1 MDNYNR
7 YQKFRAEVYLMLG
20 KGKDS
25 TFELMDSIMTT
36 RNAYCLADFSLSPF
50 FRRKWHSVY
59 EAIQDNC
66 PNANKLMKRYLEE
79 IPELDYVLL
88 AIDHTPWAMPDA
100 PTMKDRGHQH
110 SAKAQNASVLGQGYS
125 TIAWLPPTG
134 DSWTLP
140 LRHERITSFESP
152 GSKAIW
158 QLKQVTR
165 RIKSPTLVVLDC
177 EYGNGKFVHQTATIE
192 ASLLMRIRSN
202 CCLSGQPPT
211 YCGKGRPKKADARIL
226 RSPQN
231 TNAHQAHGH
240 KFKINDPQT
249 HLPPQQQI
257 EIEDPKLGLIR
268 VSQWQNLHFYNA
280 PSRPLSLI
288 KVERLNLKKTGSCHR
303 PLWLVWVGEQ
313 FLPLEFVW
321 SQYAIRFGVDH
332 WYRLAKQRL
341 HWNTPSFGT
350 PQQCQKWSHLIPLMT
365 WQLWLAKPLVEDHR
379 LPWQKPQSNLTP
391 ERVAQSLFSLLPI
404 IGTPAVVPKTRGK
417 SPGWQKGQKRMLRL
431 LGFPQKASS
440 TKERK
445 KRKTYP
451 VVKKRVS
458 CHKKRKKRAA

>member
-1 MDNYNR
+1 
-7 YQKFRAEVYLMLG
+7 
-20 KGKDS
+20 
-25 TFELMDSIMTT
+25 
-36 RNAYCLADFSLSPF
+36 
-50 FRRKWHSVY
+50 
-59 EAIQDNC
+59 
-66 PNANKLMKRYLEE
+66 
-79 IPELDYVLL
+79 
-88 AIDHTPWAMPDA
+88 
-100 PTMKDRGHQH
+100 
-110 SAKAQNASVLGQGYS
+110 
-125 TIAWLPPTG
+125 
-134 DSWTLP
+134 
-140 LRHERITSFESP
+140 
-152 GSKAIW
+152 
-158 QLKQVTR
+158 
-165 RIKSPTLVVLDC
+165 
-177 EYGNGKFVHQTATIE
+177 
-192 ASLLMRIRSN
+192 
-202 CCLSGQPPT
+202 LSGQPPT